1 MAYNP
6 NAPEDDQTLAAFPP
20 EMREQLRAI
29 INDQIVNALTVM
41 GLSPGNASGN
51 IAVSN
56 GIRCVNLNADKLDDK
71 EASAFAPAGWV
82 PPVATG
88 SINGSMSNADK
99 AKLDGIEAGAQKNQ
113 NAFSKVLI
121 GSTTIQSDSATD
133 TLELFGG
140 QNIEI
145 TPDATND
152 RATIG
157 ITGAISVA
165 NGGTGAATAVGAL
178 TNLGL
183 TSTAAELNYCDG
195 VTSNIQTQLNAKAP
209 LASPAFTG
217 TPTAPN
223 ASIDASSTQIAT
235 TAYVTAKVNAIQT
248 VPVGTYIESACSTAP
263 AGYLLCD
270 GSTVSRITYAAL
282 FVAIGTTYG
291 AGDGSTTF
299 NLPDRRDRFALA
311 KGSTYTPLGV
321 TGGEI
326 NHTLAANEMP
336 SHGHDASAQTDS
348 QGNHVH
354 SLSVW
359 IGSDDGPNVS
369 GFDASGRSF
378 GTVTTSNAGAHS
390 HNVGI
395 SISNTGGGAAHN
407 NMPPYVV
414 VNYFIKY

>member
-88 SINGSMSNADK
+88 SINGSMSNTDK
-99 AKLDGIEAGAQKNQ
+99 SKLDGIEAGAQKNQ

-121 GSTTIQSDSATD
+121 DSTTIQSDSVTD

-152 RATIG
+152 RLTIS
-157 ITGAISVA
+157 ITGTIPVA
-165 NGGTGAATAVGAL
+165 NGGTGAITAAGAL

-183 TSTAAELNYCDG
+183 TATAAELNYCDG

-209 LASPAFTG
+209 LASPVFTG

-223 ASIDASSTQIAT
+223 ASIDANSTQIAT

-270 GSTVSRITYAAL
+270 GSAVSRTTYAAL
-282 FVAIGTTYG
+282 FAAIGATYG

-299 NLPDRRDRFALA
+299 NLPDRSDRFGLA
-311 KGSTYTPLGV
+311 KGSIYTPLGAK
-321 TGGEI
+321 GGEI
-326 NHTLAANEMP
+326 NHTLTANEMP
-336 SHGHDASAQTDS
+336 FHGHDASAQTDS
-348 QGNHVH
+348 QGNHAH
-354 SLSVW
+354 SLS
-359 IGSDDGPNVS
+359 IYAGSDDAPR
-369 GFDASGRSF
+369 ASGYDADGGSIRN
-378 GTVTTSNAGAHS
+378 GDNLYCRRTQPQCRNK
-390 HNVGI
+390 HN
-395 SISNTGGGAAHN
+395 
-407 NMPPYVV
+407 
-414 VNYFIKY
+414 